1 MQFQKKDKR
10 GNYNYNDEQP
20 PSSILDKI
28 ILIQSAWRGRWLR
41 KYIYDIIYLSFLH
54 QRFCDILEKVMVSH
68 VRPIVWEELFGYK
81 KWAKERLARLLLE
94 KDKRFTFLR
103 LRPWFNRWRDAAKF
117 LSKRNLK
124 SKRLVNKKEL
134 ATEWDKQYNEVQ
146 TNLKRR
152 DESREI
158 YDHYDKKMEE
168 LVRKRTR

>member
-1 MQFQKKDKR
+1 MC
-10 GNYNYNDEQP
+10 
-20 PSSILDKI
+20 
-28 ILIQSAWRGRWLR
+28 
-41 KYIYDIIYLSFLH
+41 YIYDIIYLSFLH

-134 ATEWDKQYNEVQ
+134 DEKNKKLMSKYFNEWALRS
-146 TNLKRR
+146 NLIKFIGKTR
-152 DESREI
+152 DLEAQ
-158 YDHYDKKMEE
+158 
-168 LVRKRTR
+168 